1 MNPINKFNIK
11 KFVVGYIQ
19 TNMYLIINNKKGVI
33 IDPGFVDSESDA
45 LIKKVKSECRK
56 IPAVLLTHGHY
67 DHISGLGII
76 KEKFNSI
83 IYCHKLEQQKL
94 TDGEKNGYK
103 MAAKFFGLDTKFKT
117 GKMPNPDKYLV
128 GGEEIELIGLTFNII
143 HTPGHTC
150 GGISILLGNVL
161 FSGDT
166 IFKSSI
172 GRADLYDSSYE
183 DEISS
188 IKNKILTLPP
198 DTIIYPGHGPETTVK
213 DEKKYFNI

>member
-1 MNPINKFNIK
+1 MNPTNKFKIK

-19 TNMYLIINNKKGVI
+19 TNMYLLINNKKGVI
-33 IDPGFVDSESDA
+33 IDPGFIDA
-45 LIKKVKSECRK
+45 EADVLIKEIKSECQE
-56 IPAVLLTHGHY
+56 ISAVLLTHGHY
-67 DHISGLGII
+67 DHISGCAII
-76 KEKFNSI
+76 KQQFNSK
-83 IYCHKLEQQKL
+83 IYCHKLEEDKINDSEKSGAGL
-94 TDGEKNGYK
+94 FPSGKNPIFGIDNYLHDGEK
-103 MAAKFFGLDTKFKT
+103 
-117 GKMPNPDKYLV
+117 
-128 GGEEIELIGLTFNII
+128 IELIGLTLKII

-172 GRADLYDSSYE
+172 GKADLYDSSYD

-188 IKNKILTLPP
+188 IKNKILTLLPE
-198 DTIIYPGHGPETTVK
+198 TIIYPGHGPETTVK